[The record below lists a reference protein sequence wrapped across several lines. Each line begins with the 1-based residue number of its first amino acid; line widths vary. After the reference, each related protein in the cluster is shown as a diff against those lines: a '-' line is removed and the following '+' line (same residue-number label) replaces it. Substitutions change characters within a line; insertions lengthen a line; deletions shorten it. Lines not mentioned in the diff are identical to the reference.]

1 MKDSFLIGRRFD
13 IDVGSVVAECSA
25 SLHGDLDA
33 AQGETASG
41 AAAKQQSSPLR
52 YDQQRPF
59 VGQFDW
65 RQ

>member
-52 YDQQRPF
+52 YDQ
-59 VGQFDW
+59 
-65 RQ
+65 